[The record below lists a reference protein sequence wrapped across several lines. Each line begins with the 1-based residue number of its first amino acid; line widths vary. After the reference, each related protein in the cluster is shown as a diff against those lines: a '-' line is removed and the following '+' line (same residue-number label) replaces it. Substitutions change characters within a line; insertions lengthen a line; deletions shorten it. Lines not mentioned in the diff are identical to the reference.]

1 MNKYLLKS
9 LDKQTAD
16 YELILV
22 DNTQKKFKSA
32 TEALNYGGE
41 KAIGKY
47 IIFAHQDVDLLSKK
61 FLEDLGLILS
71 KITNLG
77 IAGVAGKSELNRFIL
92 SNIKQ
97 GQPPKYAG
105 KIQIKEP
112 VIVQTFDECFFVIPK
127 NVFEMVKFDEKVC
140 DGWHLYAV
148 DYCLSVKEMKF
159 LVCVVPISL
168 YHRSVAG
175 SFSKEYYSTIKKII
189 KKHKKNFD
197 PIFTTMGNWNSYYPL
212 SLQIIYQII
221 ILYYTKFRLKT
232 GRR

>member
-97 GQPPKYAG
+97 GQPPKYAA

-112 VIVQTFDECFFVIPK
+112 VNVQTVDECFFVIPK

>member
-97 GQPPKYAG
+97 GQPPKYAA

-112 VIVQTFDECFFVIPK
+112 VNVQTVDECFFVIPK

-168 YHRSVAG
+168 YHRSVAD

>member
-1 MNKYLLKS
+1 VNKYLLKS

-61 FLEDLGLILS
+61 FLEDLELILS

-112 VIVQTFDECFFVIPK
+112 VNVQTVDECFFVIPK

-189 KKHKKNFD
+189 KKHKKKFD

>member
-1 MNKYLLKS
+1 VNKYLLKS

-97 GQPPKYAG
+97 GQPPKYAA

-112 VIVQTFDECFFVIPK
+112 VNVQTVDECFFVIPK